1 MSLDLLPTSL
11 GGWKALAD
19 IPVPNIPDIPDNPS
33 TTSKPNTSVDSVD
46 DTTPQ
51 ATEVEVEREG
61 YNTGA
66 FPYNPYF
73 SHSNCRSIS
82 VMHGF

>member
-11 GGWKALAD
+11 GGRTALAD

-33 TTSKPNTSVDSVD
+33 TTPKPNTSVDSVD

-51 ATEVEVEREG
+51 ATEVEVESEG

-66 FPYNPYF
+66 FPYNP
-73 SHSNCRSIS
+73 
-82 VMHGF
+82 